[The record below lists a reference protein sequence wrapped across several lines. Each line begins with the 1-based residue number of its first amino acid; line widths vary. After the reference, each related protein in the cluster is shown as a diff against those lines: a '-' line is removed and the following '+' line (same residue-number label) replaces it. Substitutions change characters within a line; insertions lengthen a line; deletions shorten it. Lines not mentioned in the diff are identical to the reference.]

1 MSDAIVAGRF
11 DSFAKAETTAGRLR
25 AQGVAEEDLSMF
37 YVNPPGQH
45 ATYPI
50 GGDVAADPGARHAGL
65 GAVSGVLVGATA
77 GAALG
82 AALITLLA
90 VSPPVSL
97 FVLIFTTGLAA
108 YAGSL
113 VGALSL
119 TRDGRAEA
127 RGGRAPVRN
136 AGVLLAAHVVPGNA
150 PLVCDLMRKG
160 GAQDIE
166 RAQGHW
172 REGRWAD
179 FDPLAP
185 PVPAGPEGE
194 PRRA

>member
-1 MSDAIVAGRF
+1 M
-11 DSFAKAETTAGRLR
+11 
-25 AQGVAEEDLSMF
+25 
-37 YVNPPGQH
+37 
-45 ATYPI
+45 
-50 GGDVAADPGARHAGL
+50 
-65 GAVSGVLVGATA
+65 
-77 GAALG
+77 
-82 AALITLLA
+82 
-90 VSPPVSL
+90 PVRWS
-97 FVLIFTTGLAA
+97 
-108 YAGSL
+108 
-113 VGALSL
+113 LSL

-179 FDPLAP
+179 FDPLARRCRR
-185 PVPAGPEGE
+185 GPKAS
-194 PRRA
+194 RAAHD